1 MAVLV
6 LDGHSRAAIETMQSL
21 GRAGVP
27 VDIAAEMQDCL
38 AFHSRY
44 AAKTLQQPS
53 QACGEEFHSWLRE
66 QDRQRNYELIVAATE
81 ASLLGL
87 RKLAEDDPLRRK
99 AVLPAN

>member
-27 VDIAAEMQDCL
+27 VDIAAEMPDCL

-53 QACGEEFHSWLRE
+53 QACGEEFHSWTHRTLRLCRMPVHE
-66 QDRQRNYELIVAATE
+66 NEYSGESI
-81 ASLLGL
+81 
-87 RKLAEDDPLRRK
+87 
-99 AVLPAN
+99 